1 MKNSGFTL
9 VELLIAIAISS
20 VALVFVTYFT
30 IDLSNLGVDLGN
42 RLETEREL
50 EFTLRVMLSE
60 VRSMGP
66 AANGAYPIAVANA
79 TTFQFYSDIDGDGQF
94 EQVRYFLNGT
104 TLQKGITNPT
114 GSPATYPAADEVIS
128 EMVHY
133 MVPGTVFTYYSDG
146 FPPEI
151 GALPAPVDIAQI
163 RLITVT
169 GTTDRDTTKPPAS
182 NTLSVSITVRNLRG
196 EI

>member
-9 VELLIAIAISS
+9 IELLIAIGVTSF
-20 VALVFVTYFT
+20 ALVFVTYFT
-30 IDLSNLGVDLGN
+30 IDLSNLGVDLGD

-50 EFTLRVMLSE
+50 EFTLRVMISE

-79 TTFQFYSDIDGDGQF
+79 TTFQFYSDIDSDGQF
-94 EQVRYFLNGT
+94 EQVRYFLSGT
-104 TLQKGITNPT
+104 TLQKGVTNPT

-133 MVPGTVFTYYSDG
+133 MVPGAIFTYYDEG
-146 FPPEI
+146 FPSEI
-151 GALPAPVDIAQI
+151 GALPSPVDVASI
-163 RLITVT
+163 RLLTVT
-169 GTTDRDTTKPPAS
+169 GTTDRDTTRPPAPT
-182 NTLSVSITVRNLRG
+182 TLAISITIRNLRG